1 MLITVIMSLEPGL
14 PIVDETM
21 SEISVVYVDDYRE
34 LCELTA
40 EGLEQA
46 NGRLTVETTTEPSIV
61 ADRLGEFDCI
71 VADYDMPETDGIELL
86 RRVRTVSEEIPFIL
100 YTGKGDED
108 IASEAISLG
117 VTDYLAKRGGPERFV
132 RLAHRI
138 ESIVDARR
146 ASAEAAAT
154 RTKARTAVEREQR
167 RLRALLEHSSTVTCV
182 LDESGRFRYLSP
194 AIEDVTG
201 FAPQE
206 LQGEPAFDY
215 IHDDD
220 RERAERAFSR
230 LLDAP
235 GETHTVEIRVGTRN
249 GGQRHAEFRG
259 TNHLEDP
266 AVEGIVVNARDITE
280 RKRIDRRLRREREL
294 IERLF
299 EVTPAPLLLMDG
311 DGRIRRLNDRATEVF
326 DTERSTLQGHA
337 PEESSVSFRGE
348 NGETIVD
355 GEDLWE
361 VVSHAKRAVH
371 GAECEV
377 SLPSGDYRLEVSAA
391 PLPETG
397 ERFVVVAVETVQPA
411 EAGADGNT

>member
-1 MLITVIMSLEPGL
+1 M
-14 PIVDETM
+14 
-21 SEISVVYVDDYRE
+21 YVDDYGE

-40 EGLEQA
+40 EGLEEA
-46 NGRLTVETTTEPSIV
+46 SDRLAVETTTEPSV
-61 ADRLGEFDCI
+61 VVDRLGEFDCV

-86 RRVRTVSEEIPFIL
+86 RRVRRVSEDLPFIL

-108 IASEAISLG
+108 VASEAISLG

-138 ESIVDARR
+138 ESVVDARR

-154 RTKARTAVEREQR
+154 RTKARTAVAREQR
-167 RLRALLEHSSTVTCV
+167 RLQALLEHSPAVTCV
-182 LDESGRFRYLSP
+182 LDGSGRFGYLSP

-201 FAPQE
+201 FTPEE
-206 LQGEPAFDY
+206 LQGELAFDY
-215 IHDDD
+215 IHADD
-220 RERAERAFSR
+220 RERAEQAFSR

-235 GETHTVEIRVGTRN
+235 GETHTVDVRVAARDGSW
-249 GGQRHAEFRG
+249 RHTELRG

-266 AVEGIVVNARDITE
+266 AVEGIIINARDVTR

-299 EVTPAPLLLMDG
+299 EVTPAPLLLLDG
-311 DGRIRRLNDRATEVF
+311 DGRVRRMNDRATEVF
-326 DTERSTLQGHA
+326 DAERSTMQGHL
-337 PEESSVSFRGE
+337 PEESSVSFRAA
-348 NGETIVD
+348 NGTTIAD

-377 SLPSGDYRLEVSAA
+377 SLPGGDYRLEVSAA
-391 PLPETG
+391 PLPETD
-397 ERFVVVAVETVQPA
+397 ERLVVAAVEAVRPA
-411 EAGADGNT
+411 TSADGNA